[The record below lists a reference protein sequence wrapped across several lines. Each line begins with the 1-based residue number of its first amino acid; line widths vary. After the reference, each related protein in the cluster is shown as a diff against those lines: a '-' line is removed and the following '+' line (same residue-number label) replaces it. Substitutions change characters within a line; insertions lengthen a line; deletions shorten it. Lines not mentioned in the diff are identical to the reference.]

1 MESESLSPMNVFH
14 PLVLFLLLFSSA
26 ERLLS
31 PDVQKDCIWNALEI
45 QPFCL
50 FYFLSVSLKSA
61 NKVGMIS
68 KRLLHRIQMMVC
80 KIRRNLEVLL
90 CIKLSFIRMYRF
102 FNSVDFFM
110 FLFSYREKNYME
122 AIRIP
127 LENLFS
133 IPTDF
138 IFLGPVVSDKMWFFF
153 FFYFPSHG

>member
-1 MESESLSPMNVFH
+1 MKRARNSA
-14 PLVLFLLLFSSA
+14 VL
-26 ERLLS
+26 
-31 PDVQKDCIWNALEI
+31 
-45 QPFCL
+45 PFL

-110 FLFSYREKNYME
+110 FLFSYREKNDME

-138 IFLGPVVSDKMWFFF
+138 IFLGPVVSDKM
-153 FFYFPSHG
+153 